1 MSTNLHLAIFDRI
14 ERHLWAVVLCKIW
27 QPCLVGYIQ
36 LVDIVKDQGAVTR
49 KENLQNPFL

>member
-36 LVDIVKDQGAVTR
+36 LVDIVKDQGAATR